1 MLQAFQHCQE
11 LKYPGQVG
19 HREMS
24 EKRQLTPD
32 LTLDKAVELVK
43 QSEQVKGQLSEVAY
57 KRAVHNDKQ
66 TQKWTKQRGLNKM
79 T

>member
-1 MLQAFQHCQE
+1 
-11 LKYPGQVG
+11 
-19 HREMS
+19 MS

-57 KRAVHNDKQ
+57 RRAVHNDKQ

-79 T
+79 TECEQDASDVVMLKNVAAVGS